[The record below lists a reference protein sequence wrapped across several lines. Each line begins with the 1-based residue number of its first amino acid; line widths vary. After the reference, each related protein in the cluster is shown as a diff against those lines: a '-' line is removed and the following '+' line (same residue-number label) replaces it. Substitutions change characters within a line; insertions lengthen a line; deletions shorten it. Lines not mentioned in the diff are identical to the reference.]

1 MKSIAEFLHNTK
13 TQAYLAFT
21 ILIGGGLIIV
31 FGKVSETVDNRLFD
45 LMFLIGTFYFGSSK
59 SSTAKD
65 DAIAT
70 MANNAS
76 QPSVVQTGSSP
87 VVNNVLPDVD
97 VKG

>member
-1 MKSIAEFLHNTK
+1 MKSIADFLHGTK

-45 LMFLIGTFYFGSSK
+45 LMFLVGTYFYGSSK
-59 SSTAKD
+59 SSTTKD
-65 DAIAT
+65 EAIAT

-76 QPSVVQTGSSP
+76 AGTSTVGSADT
-87 VVNNVLPDVD
+87 VNIGNKD
-97 VKG
+97 

>member
-1 MKSIAEFLHNTK
+1 MKSIIDFLHSTK

-59 SSTAKD
+59 SSASKD

-70 MANNAS
+70 MATNAS
-76 QPSVVQTGSSP
+76 NNPTIQNADNVQIDQT
-87 VVNNVLPDVD
+87 
-97 VKG
+97 KG